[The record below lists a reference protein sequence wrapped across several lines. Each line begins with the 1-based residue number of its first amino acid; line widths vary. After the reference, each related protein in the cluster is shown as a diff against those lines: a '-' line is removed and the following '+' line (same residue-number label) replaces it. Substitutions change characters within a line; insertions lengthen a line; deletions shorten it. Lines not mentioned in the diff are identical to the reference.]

1 MTLTRADDPSRA
13 PSPEFDPGRSERPAA
28 GLFPGLPFTSP
39 WLLAPM
45 EGITAPSFR
54 DLVLAR
60 HAATELGG
68 AFTEFVRVIDGP
80 VAPKE
85 LRKHLGTGRFPIPV
99 GVQLMGKNLDGVEGS
114 VRNAVEMGVPA
125 VDLNFGCPAKGALR
139 GCAGAAALKDP
150 TGLEATTAAA
160 VRGAEGRVPVTAKIR
175 AGFDHARDVEVLAR
189 AAEAGGASM
198 LTIHCRTRREGYCE
212 EVDWTRIQ
220 RAVNAVSIPVAGNG
234 SAIDHADL
242 ERMRSETG
250 CALVMVGRGALANP
264 WIFSGKSVSRAEAA
278 DFLVEYHD
286 VLLSLGSSA
295 KGAIGRTKQLL
306 QHWTAG
312 GLVESE
318 DHRVRLLR
326 ETDGQALLLFLTDA
340 AKRPETATR
349 TSRPR
354 RS

>member
-1 MTLTRADDPSRA
+1 MWAMTLTRSEA
-13 PSPEFDPGRSERPAA
+13 PSPNSIPADPAPASPE
-28 GLFPGLPFTSP
+28 LFPGLPFTAP

-60 HAATELGG
+60 HGAHELGG
-68 AFTEFVRVIDGP
+68 AFTEFVRVIHGP

-85 LRKHLGTGRFPIPV
+85 LKKHLGTGRFPIPV
-99 GVQLMGKNLDGVEGS
+99 GVQLMGKSLDGVEGS
-114 VRNAVEMGVPA
+114 VRNAVELGVPV

-150 TGLEATTAAA
+150 NGMETTTAAA
-160 VRGAEGRVPVTAKIR
+160 VRGAEGRVPITAKIR

-189 AAEAGGASM
+189 AAEAGGAAM

-212 EVDWTRIQ
+212 EVDWTRIE
-220 RAVNAVSIPVAGNG
+220 RAVNAVSIPVVGNG
-234 SAIDHADL
+234 SAIHHSDL

-264 WIFSGKSVSRAEAA
+264 WVFSGRAVSRVEAA
-278 DFLVEYHD
+278 RFLVDYHD
-286 VLLSLGSSA
+286 VLMSLGSSA

-312 GLVESE
+312 DLVESDE
-318 DHRVRLLR
+318 HRIRLLR
-326 ETDGQALLLFLTDA
+326 QTDGEALLLFLRTA
-340 AKRPETATR
+340 ARG
-349 TSRPR
+349 
-354 RS
+354 